1 MRAYIA
7 QVSNTTQN
15 QPNSVQNN
23 EVPVIGNG
31 GAGVA
36 IAIFSALLTK
46 FVNWGELAKQFAGTR
61 TSKVLMSENRKTQEL
76 EGEIDIN
83 TGMSTTLS
91 EIAKQGVANSAD
103 SVKELLHL
111 LKESVEASTA
121 HSKSSELLV
130 EAKKHHAEATA
141 DIAKAMLH
149 VAEALESLTEAQ
161 KLIPQEITQI
171 NKIYFGEIHVALNNI
186 DSRLGEIVKELK
198 EHDQAIEQRINL
210 AETRI
215 MEQFTGVAAQLR
227 RDFAQ
232 LKCEQK

>member
-36 IAIFSALLTK
+36 IAIIGMLIGK
-46 FVNWGELAKQFAGTR
+46 WMPWGELAKQFVEAK
-61 TSKVLMSENRKTQEL
+61 TSSTLMAENRRNQEI

-83 TGMSTTLS
+83 LGMSTTLS

-149 VAEALESLTEAQ
+149 VAEALKSLTEAQ
-161 KLIPQEITQI
+161 KVIPQEIAQI

-186 DSRLGEIVKELK
+186 DSQLVAIVKELK